1 MAITNQNNATAEFD
15 LLQVNQTIKLAQNE
29 KEKEVLERK
38 KYMEEYESLKMILMQ
53 IKVLNEGRISQ

>member
-1 MAITNQNNATAEFD
+1 MAITNQNIATAEFD